1 MTSRRSQVR
10 ALSRPLYTMKKI
22 FIIFAVWF
30 VVINIFALIALNRF
44 TLTQDTAYDWIK
56 YSELSQEQTW
66 NPIPLHAKWDSFWYL
81 DIVENGYSFK
91 ETGPGNLSNI
101 VFFPLYPLL
110 LKIISFFLGGNIVLA
125 GWALSS
131 TFLLLALFYLF
142 KLVKEF
148 HPQIDPYL
156 PNIFL
161 LIFPSAFFLNTVYTE
176 SLFLFL
182 SLAAFYY
189 TRKQNLLLGGLFGFL
204 ASLTRITGI
213 LLLLPLTWEYL
224 QKRNFHLREL
234 FRPSFL
240 PLLLTPLGTL
250 LFFLFHY
257 IRFGDFFLFFR
268 VQYWWGRTFTF
279 NQDHFLFLTNS
290 SIANFTLDILFV
302 ITALFV
308 TFLVFKKIR
317 VSYGLYMLAII
328 GVALSTGTLMSIGR
342 YMLVLFPIYILAA
355 SIRNKYI
362 QQSWLLISILL
373 LALYTILFVNNYWA
387 G

>member
-1 MTSRRSQVR
+1 
-10 ALSRPLYTMKKI
+10 MKKV
-22 FIIFAVWF
+22 FIIFIVWF
-30 VVINIFALIALNRF
+30 VVVNIFALIALNRF

-91 ETGPGNLSNI
+91 GTGPGNLSNI

-204 ASLTRITGI
+204 ASFTRITGI